1 MNTQNRI
8 YVTLSPRV
16 RKALEL
22 CAAFDGSTPASY
34 AANILSLVVLQDI
47 EKSVVLHE
55 QWIQMEREA
64 LEKGTWDSQQ
74 FSVLE
79 KLQSEF
85 SSRKHDNT
93 RNADY
98 S

>member
-1 MNTQNRI
+1 MSVQNRI

-22 CAAFDGSTPASY
+22 CAAFDGSSPASY

-47 EKSVVLHE
+47 EKSAVLRE
-55 QWIQMEREA
+55 QWIQMEQEA
-64 LEKGTWDSQQ
+64 LENGTWDSQQ

-85 SSRKHDNT
+85 SSRKHESD
-93 RNADY
+93 RKR
-98 S
+98 